1 MNSQTFNVSM
11 PKQLVERIDAQTKRQ
26 GSSRS
31 DFVRTAVRKQL
42 ATLENWESLTSKV
55 RSQYKGKQLDE
66 DEVAEIVR
74 TQRAK

>member
-42 ATLENWESLTSKV
+42 ATLENWESLASKV